1 MACSQANLCPFVF
14 SKEQSTWSTEYR
26 SKFFGLYLSHRYLVS
41 QLTLNFQLQPCKELA
56 EQQVEAHVEVKGK
69 AFQWYLLL
77 CDNYHW
83 WNLLVFIIVPMSR
96 HGSEE
101 LKTGD
106 ADNFIV
112 AVGVSVDRSSPDSSL
127 VADGFSQLFSLL
139 RECIVQSEHS
149 ETY

>member
-1 MACSQANLCPFVF
+1 
-14 SKEQSTWSTEYR
+14 
-26 SKFFGLYLSHRYLVS
+26 
-41 QLTLNFQLQPCKELA
+41 
-56 EQQVEAHVEVKGK
+56 
-69 AFQWYLLL
+69 
-77 CDNYHW
+77 
-83 WNLLVFIIVPMSR
+83 MSR

-112 AVGVSVDRSSPDSSL
+112 AIVCVSVDRLSPDSSL